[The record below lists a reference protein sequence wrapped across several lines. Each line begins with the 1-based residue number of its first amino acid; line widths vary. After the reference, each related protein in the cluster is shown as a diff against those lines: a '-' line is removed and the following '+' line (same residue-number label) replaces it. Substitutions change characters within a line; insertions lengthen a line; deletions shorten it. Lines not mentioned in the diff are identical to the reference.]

1 MFLKIFLRIHVS
13 CEIAFGFLCGN
24 MFAAHFPAGI
34 TAYLPA
40 DCSQESLLRLC
51 LYFWQKIQQESFL
64 RIKNIAGNN
73 YPQRF

>member
-1 MFLKIFLRIHVS
+1 
-13 CEIAFGFLCGN
+13 

-51 LYFWQKIQQESFL
+51 LYFWHKIQQESFL
-64 RIKNIAGNN
+64 SIKNIAGNN